1 MAFEDE
7 GRHVLPVF
15 IYSYKILVGDQVTK
29 VKDQVS
35 QDQVQELDNK
45 D

>member
-15 IYSYKILVGDQVTK
+15 IYCQKILVGDQVTK

-35 QDQVQELDNK
+35 QRPGPGA
-45 D
+45 